1 MQFAGEMTTMSGDLF
16 SELAFRTAH
25 IIEVTG
31 SEAHE
36 DVSVALLFSV
46 FSIELFWSIEI
57 YVLKCV

>member
-1 MQFAGEMTTMSGDLF
+1 MWDLF
-16 SELAFRTAH
+16 SELAFGIAH

-46 FSIELFWSIEI
+46 FSIELVWSIEM
-57 YVLKCV
+57 YVLESI